1 MKYALLSVFDKTNII
16 PFAKGLVE
24 KDYNLLASG
33 GTYKLLQEAGIEVLE
48 VESLTD
54 SEEMLGGRVKTLHPK
69 IHGSI
74 LFQRDN
80 KDHIVDKETRGLVDL
95 DLVVC
100 NLYPFEEVLRKNSEM
115 AVLIENI
122 DIGGPTMIR
131 AAAKNYRDVCVCVDP
146 LDYDTV
152 LENIDSFEFREK
164 MAFKAFSHTA
174 QYDAI
179 ISNMF
184 AHKLEDHFPEML
196 TQTYRKKQDLRYG
209 ENPHQKAAYYDKID
223 VFENLN
229 FTQLHGK
236 ELSYN
241 NVNDLTGTLKTLALF
256 TRPTAVAVKH
266 ANACGIASAD
276 TLEEAYAKAFESDP
290 ISIYGGIVALNGE
303 VTEALAKHMSE
314 TFLEIILAPSY
325 TKEALEV
332 LMRKKNLR
340 IIEIK
345 DIVEKRDTVI
355 KDVLNGILIQ
365 EDDRVDYE
373 KLEVVTNTSP
383 SEKEMQDLLFAWNAV
398 KTIDSNAIVVAKD
411 EVAIGLGHGEV
422 RRVWSLEKAIDR
434 SQTEVNG
441 SVMASDAF
449 FFEDTVDLCAQ
460 HGIKAIIQ
468 PGGSIQDPKVIESCN
483 KHGIALVFTGTR
495 HFKH

>member
-1 MKYALLSVFDKTNII
+1 MKYALLSVYDKSNII
-16 PFAKGLVE
+16 PLAKNLIQ
-24 KDYNLLASG
+24 KQYTLLASG
-33 GTYKLLQEAGIEVLE
+33 GTFQLLKQEKIAVLE
-48 VESLTD
+48 VESLTE
-54 SEEMLGGRVKTLHPK
+54 SQEMLGGRVKTLHPK
-69 IHGSI
+69 VHGSI

-80 KDHIVDKETRGLVDL
+80 PQHLEDKETRGLVDL

-100 NLYPFEEVLRKNSEM
+100 NLYPFEAVLRKN
-115 AVLIENI
+115 APLDVLIENI

-146 LDYDTV
+146 SDYDDV
-152 LENIDSFEFREK
+152 VENMEDFSFREQ

-174 QYDAI
+174 QYDAL

-184 AHKLEDHFPEML
+184 SQQLNIQFPESL

-209 ENPHQKAAYYDKID
+209 ENPHQMAAYYDRID
-223 VFENLN
+223 VFDNLD
-229 FTQLHGK
+229 FEQVQGK

-256 TRPTAVAVKH
+256 ERPTAVAVKH

-276 TLEEAYAKAFESDP
+276 TLEEAYQKAFDSDP
-290 ISIYGGIVALNGE
+290 ISIYGGIVAVNGPISQE
-303 VTEALAKHMSE
+303 LAQKMNE
-314 TFLEIILAPSY
+314 TFLEIVLAPEI
-325 TKEALEV
+325 TEPAKKEFS
-332 LMRKKNLR
+332 RKKNLR
-340 IIEIK
+340 VIEIN
-345 DIVEKRDTVI
+345 DIVEKRDTVT

-365 EDDRVDYE
+365 EEDRLDYE
-373 KLEVVTNTSP
+373 KLEIVSEVSP
-383 SEKEMQDLLFAWNAV
+383 TQDQMKDLLFAWNAV

-422 RRVWSLEKAIDR
+422 RRVWSLEKAIQR
-434 SQTEVNG
+434 SQTPVAG

-449 FFEDTVDLCAQ
+449 FFEDTIELCAQ

-468 PGGSIQDPKVIESCN
+468 PGGSIKDSKVIEKCN
-483 KHGIALVFTGTR
+483 AYGIALVFTGTR